1 MHELSL
7 CQNII
12 DQLQDL
18 AQQHGA
24 VAVARVEVQVG
35 VLSGV
40 EAQLLEQA
48 FPFAAADTIAAD
60 ARLVT
65 EVVQPRVACAACG
78 QESAASAS
86 DLRCPACGSEQ
97 TRLVRGRELIL
108 ARVELVP
115 ARAAATA
122 GQGS

>member
-18 AQQHGA
+18 ARQHDA
-24 VAVARVEVQVG
+24 VAVARVEVHVG

-48 FPFAAADTIAAD
+48 FQFARVDTIAAD
-60 ARLVT
+60 AILVT
-65 EVVQPRVACAACG
+65 EVVLPQVSCLACG
-78 QESAASAS
+78 QDSAASAS
-86 DLRCPACGSEQ
+86 DLRCRACGSEQ

-115 ARAAATA
+115 ATATA
-122 GQGS
+122 PASQGS

>member
-18 AQQHGA
+18 ARQHGA
-24 VAVARVEVQVG
+24 AAVARIEVQVG

-40 EAQLLEQA
+40 EPQLLEQA
-48 FPFAAADTIAAD
+48 FGFAAVDTIAAD
-60 ARLVT
+60 AILVT
-65 EVVQPRVACAACG
+65 EVVLPQVSCLSCG
-78 QESAASAS
+78 QDSAASAS
-86 DLRCPACGSEQ
+86 DLRCRACGSEQ
-97 TRLVRGRELIL
+97 TRLVKGRELIL

-115 ARAAATA
+115 AEAPA
-122 GQGS
+122 GQGN

>member
-18 AQQHGA
+18 ARQHN
-24 VAVARVEVQVG
+24 ARSVSRLEVQVG

-40 EAQLLEQA
+40 EARLLEQA
-48 FPFAAADTIAAD
+48 FVFAQAGTLAEEAE
-60 ARLVT
+60 LVT
-65 EVVQPRVACAACG
+65 EVVQPRVACLACG
-78 QESAASAS
+78 AETAASAN
-86 DLRCPACGSEQ
+86 DLRCADCGSEV
-97 TRLVRGRELIL
+97 TRLVRGGELIL

-115 ARAAATA
+115 ADAPAAAAA
-122 GQGS
+122 GG

>member
-18 AQQHGA
+18 ARQHHA
-24 VAVARVEVQVG
+24 ASVSRVEVQVG

-40 EAQLLEQA
+40 EPQLLEVAFRSAQA
-48 FPFAAADTIAAD
+48 GTIAEHAT
-60 ARLVT
+60 LVT
-65 EVVQPRVACAACG
+65 EVVTPRVACLACG

-86 DLRCPACGSEQ
+86 DLRCAACGSVQ
-97 TRLVRGRELIL
+97 TRLVSGGELIL
-108 ARVELVP
+108 AHVALVP
-115 ARAAATA
+115 AQAAANA
-122 GQGS
+122 EGA